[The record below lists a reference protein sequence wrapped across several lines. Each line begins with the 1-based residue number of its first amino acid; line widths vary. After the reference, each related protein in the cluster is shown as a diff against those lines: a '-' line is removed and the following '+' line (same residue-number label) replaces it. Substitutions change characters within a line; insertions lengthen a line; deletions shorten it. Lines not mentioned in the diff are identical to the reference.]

1 MVHNKHIYLDHAA
14 TTPIHPDV
22 LETMLPFFGFHYGN
36 ASSFYSFGRKSKQ
49 AIEEARGKVA
59 ALIGV
64 EPSEII
70 FTSGGTEA
78 NNLAIQGT
86 IFANVHRGRH
96 IITSAIEHPAVLS
109 VCSYLE
115 QRGFRV
121 SYLPVDSYGI
131 VKVADVKAA
140 ISNDTIFITIMHA
153 NNEIGNLQP
162 IAEIGAIAKEHGII
176 FHTDAVQSVGKIPVN
191 VSKLKVDLMSIS
203 AHKIYGPKGMGALW
217 VKSGTRIAPLLYGG
231 RQEMKIRPGTE
242 NVSAIVGFGKASEIA
257 AATLKENLPHLRYLR
272 DRLEQSISKR
282 ISTARVNGHPQKRL
296 PHILSVSF
304 ESLESLSIIANLDV
318 HGVYASGGA
327 ACTTG
332 MIEPSHVLM
341 AMKIPPEMALGTV
354 RFSFGW
360 ENTGRDVD
368 YTVDILEKSVGRLY
382 KFYQKIPE
390 ETGIITFHEIDHA
403 KAAENILQNTHFQ
416 FSLIATP
423 QHIRQAY
430 CCHVALGHKC
440 ADQDQ
445 ISTLLRK
452 NGIEIA
458 DTHRI
463 SRPLRDKLP
472 KIRKTHSGKRHQQ
485 LK

>member
-1 MVHNKHIYLDHAA
+1 
-14 TTPIHPDV
+14 
-22 LETMLPFFGFHYGN
+22 
-36 ASSFYSFGRKSKQ
+36 
-49 AIEEARGKVA
+49 
-59 ALIGV
+59 
-64 EPSEII
+64 
-70 FTSGGTEA
+70 
-78 NNLAIQGT
+78 
-86 IFANVHRGRH
+86 
-96 IITSAIEHPAVLS
+96 
-109 VCSYLE
+109 VCSSDL
-115 QRGFRV
+115 G
-121 SYLPVDSYGI
+121 
-131 VKVADVKAA
+131 
-140 ISNDTIFITIMHA
+140 NDTILITIMHA

-176 FHTDAVQSVGKIPVN
+176 FHTDAVQSVGKIPVH

-282 ISTARVNGHPQKRL
+282 IPTARVNGHPQKRL

-354 RFSFGW
+354 RFSFGL

-430 CCHVALGHKC
+430 CCHVALGHQC

-472 KIRKTHSGKRHQQ
+472 KIRKTRSGKRHQ
-485 LK
+485 K